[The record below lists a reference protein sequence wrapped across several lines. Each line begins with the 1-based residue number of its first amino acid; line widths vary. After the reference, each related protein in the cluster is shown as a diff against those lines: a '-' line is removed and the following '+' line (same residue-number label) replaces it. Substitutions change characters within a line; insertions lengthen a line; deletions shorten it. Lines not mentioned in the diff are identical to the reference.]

1 MREIKIIRE
10 DSGQRFDKFLKKY
23 LKEAPGSFIYKMLR
37 KKNIKLNGK
46 KAEGREMLCEGDVVA
61 LFLSEQT
68 IQNFRGTNKE
78 TFVSYP
84 SEGLSIVYENKNFI
98 FVNKS
103 AGMLS
108 QKAKKEDVSLVE
120 YLLGY
125 LQKKGEWKPGDTFT
139 PGICNRL
146 DRNTSGLVM
155 AGKNLAAVQ
164 KLSDLLKTRGLDK
177 YYLTIVEGVME
188 DRQKLRGFLQ
198 KNEKKN
204 QVAIYREAGTGR
216 VPVETHYEPLCNNGI
231 YTLLKV
237 KLVTGKTHQIRAHLA
252 GTGHPV
258 LGDLKYGAKPYK
270 GQRQQL
276 LHAWKMIFPEIVN
289 YPELSGRCFTAALP
303 ENFQRMIKELF
314 DNYKIMEV

>member
-1 MREIKIIRE
+1 MKRNVKNRLPVGLRLLVVLTLGLIMAAAPPPAEA
-10 DSGQRFDKFLKKY
+10 QFLKK
-23 LKEAPGSFIYKMLR
+23 LSKGLEKINQGLESVEKMTKE
-37 KKNIKLNGK
+37 KKK
-46 KAEGREMLCEGDVVA
+46 KADKA
-61 LFLSEQT
+61 KSSDSKKQSSE
-68 IQNFRGTNKE
+68 K
-78 TFVSYP
+78 
-84 SEGLSIVYENKNFI
+84 
-98 FVNKS
+98 KS
-103 AGMLS
+103 AQQSASSGNTAADQRNTIAES
-108 QKAKKEDVSLVE
+108 
-120 YLLGY
+120 
-125 LQKKGEWKPGDTFT
+125 QKKGEWKPGDTFT